1 MRATLG
7 GRLVCLGFFLIA
19 NGTTNQPR
27 HLLNGWTQ
35 RAGFAS
41 YVSHNPT
48 AVIPQRI
55 V

>member
-1 MRATLG
+1 MQATLG
-7 GRLVCLGFFLIA
+7 GRLVCLGFFRIA

-27 HLLNGWTQ
+27 HLLMVGD

-48 AVIPQRI
+48 AVIP
-55 V
+55 